1 MTHYKMLLSIINYLV
16 GRKNNKVFEQQYN
29 LAKYY
34 QLGIDIQKITQKES
48 KKPKNKCVNIY

>member
-16 GRKNNKVFEQQYN
+16 WWKNNKLFEQQYK

-34 QLGIDIQKITQKES
+34 QLGIDIQKIAQIEP
-48 KKPKNKCVNIY
+48 PKNKTNV